1 MTPDEGPRICSRE
14 DIVTMLRMEVA
25 KLKFETRHGEE
36 GYQCRQLALFSY
48 LSRLELLIEQAIWP
62 EGKDN

>member
-1 MTPDEGPRICSRE
+1 
-14 DIVTMLRMEVA
+14 MLRMEVA